1 MRLGKKVRVEVV
13 FVLDFEDLKRTEK
26 MNQFQFCHF
35 PVTHVSKVYSTS
47 NGNMRVG
54 DGFFFFSTYCMSHIT
69 TQDRRSKSV
78 IQESDYF
85 KLCFSKDDL
94 FSIQCFSFTTLDIY
108 SINVKPTCSL
118 YTYRLICKAKV
129 MFTIY
134 I

>member
-1 MRLGKKVRVEVV
+1 
-13 FVLDFEDLKRTEK
+13 
-26 MNQFQFCHF
+26 
-35 PVTHVSKVYSTS
+35 
-47 NGNMRVG
+47 MRVG
-54 DGFFFFSTYCMSHIT
+54 DVFVFFRTYCMSHIT
-69 TQDRRSKSV
+69 TQDTRSKSV

-85 KLCFSKDDL
+85 KLCFSKDHL

>member
-1 MRLGKKVRVEVV
+1 MG
-13 FVLDFEDLKRTEK
+13 
-26 MNQFQFCHF
+26 
-35 PVTHVSKVYSTS
+35 
-47 NGNMRVG
+47 
-54 DGFFFFSTYCMSHIT
+54 FFFSTYCMSHIT
-69 TQDRRSKSV
+69 TQDNIKQKDTRFISV

-85 KLCFSKDDL
+85 KLCFSKDHL

-129 MFTIY
+129 MFTIN

>member
-54 DGFFFFSTYCMSHIT
+54 DVFFFFLALT
-69 TQDRRSKSV
+69 V
-78 IQESDYF
+78 
-85 KLCFSKDDL
+85 
-94 FSIQCFSFTTLDIY
+94 
-108 SINVKPTCSL
+108 
-118 YTYRLICKAKV
+118 
-129 MFTIY
+129 
-134 I
+134 